1 MFADERCVPGA
12 PRRPTMLALTAT
24 GNGLR
29 AARRATARHLRRT
42 RFSFL
47 RVAACLSC
55 LAAPLAVAST
65 LAPSVALDCVHTP
78 SLRLSL
84 LPASSELAMDIP
96 PDLPT
101 NAVLEV
107 REAGQELIIDST
119 ASRRTV
125 QTPPRYGVTVFRV
138 QHPMRL
144 VIKRL
149 RPGRGAGAVELI
161 AHCDPNS
168 AQMQWQWFAQ
178 ASELAAHLDGGVG
191 SLRDD
196 FPDALLAAVSSSAF
210 DERTRA
216 LAAHLHAQALLR
228 AGRAADASTAFE
240 HAAQAWQAIDDPE
253 RASAARVGVAEDL
266 NRSGQYKDVLALA
279 RAVPI
284 APDGDHYF
292 GVRLENARCLALH
305 YLNRLDQAT
314 ACYAWTTS
322 RLDALD
328 ETLELASAGIG
339 FAAVEQA
346 RGQVDAAHRLLLDS
360 LALAQGAQALTI
372 QGRAHFALAGLA
384 RDRGDVGEAMH
395 RLQQAQER
403 FSAASEPR
411 WQANTLLRLAAL
423 LSELRAPGDAKAAV
437 ERALSLLDARHA
449 PARVAAARLLLAQI
463 ALSEGQPESGLR
475 EVDAALRV
483 YRELDMPE
491 ERTRAG
497 LIRAGLLLRAGR
509 YDEARVAVGA
519 EADDPPRQP
528 SIDVAQRG
536 LIRAELA
543 LQSGQPAKARRVLR
557 DISAHLSWREQLERD
572 HLLAQIE
579 FRSGHANRAHA
590 ALRARAN
597 ALTVL
602 ARAAGNP
609 LLAHVLRASVDTLR
623 QSAIDLIANALDAG
637 TISREQSLFRLA
649 PWLLDPEVVAGSA
662 ANRSPSSSALDA
674 ALAEILL
681 SDRAHTAG
689 VEANANALP
698 TALLERLSRRGP
710 GVAIATPPERA
721 LSPDALRALAQPGRP
736 VLALLQGR
744 ARLLRL
750 WIDDGVDPRIDSL
763 ASGTVYHHLELL
775 RGQLARPD
783 GDLAQIDDH
792 ARVLS
797 AQVFGGLG
805 GRPAPARLQVIDHR
819 LASAIPWPLLYWP
832 DDELPLVERSS
843 VSLLRP
849 VAAALS
855 RGVPSQR
862 IEVLVAA
869 QSGATTVDALQTLAA
884 AALEPALIAGIFP
897 DQRVSSRAI
906 ASREHLLSRLA
917 APGARL
923 HLSAHGQTQND
934 RLVASGLWLNPNA
947 DGGDPQFLSWAD
959 LFEQGVAADLVV
971 LNACELAHGDS
982 AANAALD
989 FASAISRAGA
999 HHTIAAQWPVSD
1011 TASAV
1016 WVPAFYRALAAG
1028 GDTPDPAGALAQARR
1043 ALRAS
1048 RAFRHP
1054 FHWAGWVHLQR
1065 VGVAD

>member
-1 MFADERCVPGA
+1 M
-12 PRRPTMLALTAT
+12 PTSTAT
-24 GNGLR
+24 GNGR
-29 AARRATARHLRRT
+29 HAARRLNVGSPHGTAH
-42 RFSFL
+42 RFL
-47 RVAACLSC
+47 WTVACLCC
-55 LAAPLAVAST
+55 LGTPLSTASS
-65 LAPSVALDCVHTP
+65 LAPSAAPDCAHTP
-78 SLRLSL
+78 SLRLP
-84 LPASSELAMDIP
+84 LPAASGEVALDIP
-96 PDLPT
+96 FDLPT
-101 NAVLEV
+101 HAVLEV
-107 REAGQELIIDST
+107 REAGHDLIIDSNVPWR
-119 ASRRTV
+119 AV
-125 QTPPRYGVTVFRV
+125 QTPPRFGVTVFRV

-149 RPGRGAGAVELI
+149 RPGVSVGAVELI
-161 AHCDPNS
+161 ARCDPGS
-168 AQMQWQWFAQ
+168 ADTQWQWFGS
-178 ASELAAHLDGGVG
+178 ASELAARLDGGVG

-196 FPDALLAAVSSSAF
+196 FPDALLTAVESAAF
-210 DERTRA
+210 DDRARA
-216 LAAHLHAQALLR
+216 LAAHLHAQVLLM
-228 AGRAADASTAFE
+228 AGRAVDASVAFE
-240 HAAQAWQAIDDPE
+240 RAALVWQAIDDPE

-266 NRSGQYKDVLALA
+266 NRSGQYEDVLSLA
-279 RAVPI
+279 RATPT

-314 ACYAWTTS
+314 ACYVWTTA

-328 ETLELASAGIG
+328 ETLELASTGIDY
-339 FAAVEQA
+339 AAVEQA
-346 RGQVDAAHRLLLDS
+346 RGQADSARRLLLDS
-360 LALAQGAQALTI
+360 LALAQGAQALTV

-463 ALSEGQPESGLR
+463 ALSDGQPEAGLR

-483 YRELDMPE
+483 YRELDMRA

-497 LIRAGLLLRAGR
+497 LVRAGLLLRAGR

-519 EADDPPRQP
+519 EAKDPPRQP
-528 SIDVAQRG
+528 SSDVAQRG

-543 LQSGQPAKARRVLR
+543 LQSGQPAKARQLLR
-557 DISAHLSWREQLERD
+557 DIAIYLSWREQLERD
-572 HLLAQIE
+572 RLMAQIE
-579 FRSGHANRAHA
+579 FRSGRVDRAHA
-590 ALRARAN
+590 ALRARAVE
-597 ALTVL
+597 LTAV
-602 ARAAGNP
+602 AQAAGNP
-609 LLAHVLRASVDTLR
+609 LLAHVLRASVESLR
-623 QSAIDLIANALDAG
+623 QSAIDLIASALDAG
-637 TISREQSLFRLA
+637 TCSREQSLIQLA
-649 PWLLDPEVVAGSA
+649 PWLLEPEVAAGNP
-662 ANRSPSSSALDA
+662 ANRNPSSPELDT
-674 ALAEILL
+674 ALAEMLL
-681 SDRAHTAG
+681 AEHRAIA
-689 VEANANALP
+689 EADANAVPA
-698 TALLERLSRRGP
+698 ALLERLSRRGA
-710 GVAIATPPERA
+710 GVAIATPSERA
-721 LSPDALRALAQPGRP
+721 LSPDALRTLAQPGRP
-736 VLALLQGR
+736 LLALLQGR
-744 ARLLRL
+744 TRLLRL
-750 WIDDGVDPRIDSL
+750 WIDDGVEPRIDSL

-797 AQVFGGLG
+797 AQVFSGLG
-805 GRPAPARLQVIDHR
+805 GRPVPARLQVIDHR
-819 LASAIPWPLLYWP
+819 LATAIPWPLLYWP

-923 HLSAHGQTQND
+923 HLSAHGQTQSD
-934 RLVASGLWLNPNA
+934 RLVASGLWLNPNG

-971 LNACELAHGDS
+971 LNACELAQGDS
-982 AANAALD
+982 GASAALD

-999 HHTIAAQWPVSD
+999 HHTIAAQWPISD
-1011 TASAV
+1011 TASSV

-1028 GDTPDPAGALAQARR
+1028 GDTPDPADALAQSRR